1 LALYSSCRNERL
13 LPEHLNMA
21 TTTRPESPAHAPIR
35 PDSGETPVTGA
46 SEAPAAPPKKKR
58 NLMLPILGVL
68 VVLGAIW
75 GVKTFLYSRSHE
87 STDDAQVDGHIVP
100 VLAKVSGY
108 VDQLNTDD
116 NWHIKEGTLA
126 VLIDTSEYKAR
137 LEQSQGELAAAM
149 AAIGLRGHG
158 GQAYAQVQTAEGQSA
173 ATDAQIVAAQAN
185 YDKAVADLARYKELA
200 DKQIVSKLQLDAAQ
214 AAADA
219 ARADLLAAQK
229 QAAAAGASVSGAQA
243 GVTLAQA
250 RVLSAQATLENARL
264 QLGYTHVTAPASG
277 LVSRKQVEPGQ
288 LVQAGQTLFSIV
300 TDTGTYVTA
309 NYKETQLNDIRVG
322 QHVLFGVD
330 AYSNCTA
337 EGIVE
342 SLAGATGA
350 KFALL
355 PPDNATGNFTKVV
368 QRVPV
373 RIKIT
378 KGCGDGRPL
387 RPGMSV
393 DTHIETR

>member
-1 LALYSSCRNERL
+1 
-13 LPEHLNMA
+13 MA
-21 TTTRPESPAHAPIR
+21 TTTRPDSSPSRLTLDTEP
-35 PDSGETPVTGA
+35 A
-46 SEAPAAPPKKKR
+46 SAEAEAPPKKKR
-58 NLMLPILGVL
+58 SFMLPVL
-68 VVLGAIW
+68 AVLIVIGLIW
-75 GVKTFLYSRSHE
+75 GVKTYLYSRAHE

-116 NWHIKEGTLA
+116 NWHIKEGALA

-137 LEQSQGELAAAM
+137 LEQAQGELRAAE
-149 AAIGLRGHG
+149 AAIGLRGA
-158 GQAYAQVQTAEGQSA
+158 GQAYAQVRTAEGQSA

-214 AAADA
+214 AAADG

-250 RVLSAQATLENARL
+250 RVLSSKAAYDNAAL
-264 QLGYTHVTAPASG
+264 QLSYTRVTAPASG

-300 TDTGTYVTA
+300 TDTGAYVTA
-309 NYKETQLNDIRVG
+309 NYKETQLDDVRVG
-322 QHVLFGVD
+322 QHVVFGVD
-330 AYSNCTA
+330 AYPKCTA
-337 EGIVE
+337 EGVVE
-342 SLAGATGA
+342 SLSGATGA

-393 DTHIETR
+393 DTHITTRG

>member
-1 LALYSSCRNERL
+1 
-13 LPEHLNMA
+13 MA
-21 TTTRPESPAHAPIR
+21 TTTRPENAGPRLEAVH
-35 PDSGETPVTGA
+35 D
-46 SEAPAAPPKKKR
+46 EAPAPAPEKPKR
-58 NLMLPILGVL
+58 SLMLPILGVL
-68 VVLGAIW
+68 IVAGLIW
-75 GVKTFLYSRSHE
+75 GVKTFLYSRAHE

-116 NWHIKEGTLA
+116 NWHIKEGALG
-126 VLIDTSEYKAR
+126 VLIDSSEYKAR
-137 LEQSQGELAAAM
+137 LDQSEGELRAAE
-149 AAIGLRGHG
+149 AATGLHG
-158 GQAYAQVQTAEGQSA
+158 RDDGQAYAQVRTAQGQSA
-173 ATDAQIVAAQAN
+173 ASDAQIVAAQAN
-185 YDKAVADLARYKELA
+185 YDKAQADLARYKELA

-229 QAAAAGASVSGAQA
+229 QSAAAGASVSGAQA

-250 RVLSAQATLENARL
+250 RVLSARAQRDNAAL
-264 QLGYTHVTAPASG
+264 QLSYTRVLAPASG

-300 TDTGTYVTA
+300 TDTGVYVTA
-309 NYKETQLNDIRVG
+309 NYKETQLNNIRVG
-322 QHVLFGVD
+322 QHVVFGVD
-330 AYSNCTA
+330 AYPSCTA
-337 EGIVE
+337 EGDVE

-368 QRVPV
+368 QRVPI

-393 DTHIETR
+393 DTHITTR

>member
-1 LALYSSCRNERL
+1 
-13 LPEHLNMA
+13 MA
-21 TTTRPESPAHAPIR
+21 TTTRPQSSPPSPAHAPR
-35 PDSGETPVTGA
+35 PDSGETPVGA
-46 SEAPAAPPKKKR
+46 APEAEAPPAKKKR
-58 NLMLPILGVL
+58 NFMLPIMAVL
-68 VVLGAIW
+68 IVLGLVW
-75 GVKTFLYSRSHE
+75 GVKTFLYSRAHE

-100 VLAKVSGY
+100 VLAKVSGF

-137 LEQSQGELAAAM
+137 LDQAQGELQAAL
-149 AAIGLRGHG
+149 AAVGQHG
-158 GQAYAQVQTAEGQSA
+158 RADGQAYAQVKTAEGQSA

-185 YDKAVADLARYKELA
+185 YDKTVADLARYKELA

-250 RVLSAQATLENARL
+250 RVLTARAQLATAAL
-264 QLGYTHVTAPASG
+264 QLGYTHVAAPASG

-309 NYKETQLNDIRVG
+309 NYKETQLDDIRVG
-322 QHVLFGVD
+322 QHVVINVD
-330 AYSNCTA
+330 AYPGHPA
-337 EGIVE
+337 EGVVE

-373 RIKIT
+373 RIRIT
-378 KGCGDGRPL
+378 KGAGADRPL

-393 DTHIETR
+393 DTHIVTR

>member
-1 LALYSSCRNERL
+1 
-13 LPEHLNMA
+13 
-21 TTTRPESPAHAPIR
+21 
-35 PDSGETPVTGA
+35 
-46 SEAPAAPPKKKR
+46 
-58 NLMLPILGVL
+58 MLPILAVL
-68 VVLGAIW
+68 VVAGLVW
-75 GVKTFLYSRSHE
+75 GVKTYLYSRSHAT
-87 STDDAQVDGHIVP
+87 TDDAQVDGHIVP

-108 VDQLNTDD
+108 IDQLNTDD
-116 NWHIKEGTLA
+116 NRHITAGDLA
-126 VLIDTSEYKAR
+126 VLIDTSEYKVR
-137 LEQSQGELAAAM
+137 LDQAEGDLRAALAAV
-149 AAIGLRGHG
+149 GLHGRGD
-158 GQAYAQVQTAEGQSA
+158 GQAYAQVKTAEGQSA
-173 ATDAQIVAAQAN
+173 AYDAQIVAAQAN
-185 YDKAVADLARYKELA
+185 YDKAQADLARYKELA

-214 AAADA
+214 AAADG

-229 QAAAAGASVSGAQA
+229 QAAAAGASVSGAEA

-250 RVLSAQATLENARL
+250 RVLTARAQRDNAAL
-264 QLGYTHVTAPASG
+264 QLSYTRVLAPASG

-300 TDTGTYVTA
+300 TDTGAYVTA

-322 QHVLFGVD
+322 QHVVFGVD
-330 AYSNCTA
+330 GYPNCTA

-393 DTHIETR
+393 DTHITTR

>member
-1 LALYSSCRNERL
+1 
-13 LPEHLNMA
+13 MA
-21 TTTRPESPAHAPIR
+21 TTTRPENAGPRLEPVRDDATTPAP
-35 PDSGETPVTGA
+35 E
-46 SEAPAAPPKKKR
+46 PAKPKR
-58 NLMLPILGVL
+58 SLMLPILAVL
-68 VVLGAIW
+68 VVAGLIW
-75 GVKTFLYSRSHE
+75 GVKTFLYSRAHE

-116 NWHIKEGTLA
+116 NRHINAGDLA
-126 VLIDTSEYKAR
+126 VLIDSSEYKAR
-137 LEQSQGELAAAM
+137 LEQADGDLRAAE
-149 AAIGLRGHG
+149 AAVGIHGHID
-158 GQAYAQVQTAEGQSA
+158 GQAYAQVRTAEGQSA
-173 ATDAQIVAAQAN
+173 AYDAQIVAAQAN
-185 YDKAVADLARYKELA
+185 YDKAQADLARYKELA

-229 QAAAAGASVSGAQA
+229 QASAAGASVNGAQA

-250 RVLSAQATLENARL
+250 RVLTARGQRDNAAL
-264 QLGYTHVTAPASG
+264 QLSYTRVLAPASG
-277 LVSRKQVEPGQ
+277 LVARKQVEPGQ

-300 TDTGTYVTA
+300 TDTGAYITA

-330 AYSNCTA
+330 GYSNCEA
-337 EGIVE
+337 EGVVE

-368 QRVPV
+368 QRVPI

-393 DTHIETR
+393 DTHIATR

>member
-1 LALYSSCRNERL
+1 
-13 LPEHLNMA
+13 MA
-21 TTTRPESPAHAPIR
+21 TTAR
-35 PDSGETPVTGA
+35 PDNATTRFTPDTE
-46 SEAPAAPPKKKR
+46 SSAPPAAEAPPKKKR
-58 NLMLPILGVL
+58 SPMLPILGVL
-68 VVLGAIW
+68 IVAGLIW
-75 GVKTFLYSRSHE
+75 GVKTYLYSRAHE

-126 VLIDTSEYKAR
+126 VLIDSSEYKAR
-137 LEQSQGELAAAM
+137 LDQADGELRAAE
-149 AAIGLRGHG
+149 AAIGLRGRG
-158 GQAYAQVQTAEGQSA
+158 DGQAYAQVKTAQGQSA

-250 RVLSAQATLENARL
+250 RVVSAKATLDNAAL
-264 QLGYTHVTAPASG
+264 QLAYTRVTAPASG

-300 TDTGTYVTA
+300 TDTGAYVTA
-309 NYKETQLNDIRVG
+309 NYKETQLDDVRVG
-322 QHVLFGVD
+322 QHVEFGVD
-330 AYSNCTA
+330 AYPKCTA
-337 EGIVE
+337 EGVVE

-373 RIKIT
+373 RIRIT

-393 DTHIETR
+393 DAHINTR

>member
-1 LALYSSCRNERL
+1 
-13 LPEHLNMA
+13 MA
-21 TTTRPESPAHAPIR
+21 TTTRPENAGPRLEAVH
-35 PDSGETPVTGA
+35 E
-46 SEAPAAPPKKKR
+46 EAPAAAPTKPKR
-58 NLMLPILGVL
+58 SLMLPILAVL
-68 VVLGAIW
+68 VVAGLIW
-75 GVKTFLYSRSHE
+75 GVKTYLYSRAHE

-116 NWHIKEGTLA
+116 NRHINAGDLA
-126 VLIDTSEYKAR
+126 VLIDSSEYKAR
-137 LEQSQGELAAAM
+137 LDQSEGELRAAE
-149 AAIGLRGHG
+149 AAIGLRGQEN
-158 GQAYAQVQTAEGQSA
+158 GQAYAQVRTAQGQSA
-173 ATDAQIVAAQAN
+173 AYDAQIVAAQAN
-185 YDKAVADLARYKELA
+185 YDKAQADLARYKELA

-229 QAAAAGASVSGAQA
+229 QSAAAGASVSGAQA

-250 RVLSAQATLENARL
+250 RVLSARAQRDNAAL
-264 QLGYTHVTAPASG
+264 QLAYTRVLAPASG

-300 TDTGTYVTA
+300 TDTGAYVTA
-309 NYKETQLNDIRVG
+309 NYKETQLNDIRIG
-322 QHVLFGVD
+322 QHVEFGVD
-330 AYSNCTA
+330 GYPKCTA
-337 EGIVE
+337 EGVVQ

-368 QRVPV
+368 QRVPI

-393 DTHIETR
+393 DTHITTR

>member
-1 LALYSSCRNERL
+1 
-13 LPEHLNMA
+13 MA
-21 TTTRPESPAHAPIR
+21 TTTRPESPSLTPTSPR
-35 PDSGETPVTGA
+35 PHG
-46 SEAPAAPPKKKR
+46 EAPPPATPPAPDAPAKPKR

-68 VVLGAIW
+68 IVAGLIW
-75 GVKTFLYSRSHE
+75 GVKTYLYSRSHE
-87 STDDAQVDGHIVP
+87 VTDDAQVDGHIVP

-116 NWHIKEGTLA
+116 NWHIKEGALA

-137 LEQSQGELAAAM
+137 LLQSEGELRAAQ
-149 AAIGLRGHG
+149 AAIGLRGRADG
-158 GQAYAQVQTAEGQSA
+158 VAYAQVRTAQGQSA

-214 AAADA
+214 ASADA

-243 GVTLAQA
+243 GISLALA
-250 RVLSAQATLENARL
+250 RVLSAQAQRDNAAL
-264 QLGYTHVTAPASG
+264 QLSYTRVTAPASG

-309 NYKETQLNDIRVG
+309 NYKETQLDDIRVG
-322 QHVLFGVD
+322 QHVEIDVD
-330 AYSNCTA
+330 AYPGHPA
-337 EGIVE
+337 EGVVE
-342 SLAGATGA
+342 SLSGATGA

-378 KGCGDGRPL
+378 KGSGEGRPL

-393 DTHIETR
+393 DTHITTR